1 MVAGGHAGNLTMT
14 GGDVTREQLIA
25 AVTKGV
31 LITRF
36 HYTNTPD
43 PKRATMTGTTR
54 DGTFLIENGEITRAL
69 ANVRYRMSALDL
81 FSGIDLMGPQRLV
94 RDWWSS
100 NGMGSIV
107 CLCPPIKV
115 ARATFTGSSPI

>member
-1 MVAGGHAGNLTMT
+1 MGSLQIADTPSPRRHSRIPSGDGAVSRAPKTRYHGGM
-14 GGDVTREQLIA
+14 E
-25 AVTKGV
+25 
-31 LITRF
+31 
-36 HYTNTPD
+36 
-43 PKRATMTGTTR
+43 RASGPPR
-54 DGTFLIENGEITRAL
+54 ASARAFLIENGEITRAL

-115 ARATFTGSSPI
+115 ARATFTGSSPA